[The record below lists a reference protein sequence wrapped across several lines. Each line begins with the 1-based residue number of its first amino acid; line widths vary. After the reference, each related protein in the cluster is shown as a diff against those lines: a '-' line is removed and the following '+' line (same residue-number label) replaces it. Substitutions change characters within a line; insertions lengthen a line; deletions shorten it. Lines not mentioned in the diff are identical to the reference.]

1 MVALNQDRIS
11 NFLKSDRVTYKG
23 LEKEN
28 LRSDSDGKISNKT
41 FPDVFGVH
49 NYNRYIT
56 PVSYTHLTLP
66 TTVIV

>member
-1 MVALNQDRIS
+1 MVVLSQDRIT

-28 LRSDSDGKISNKT
+28 LRSDIDGKITNNT

-49 NYNRYIT
+49 NFNRSEVRIGN
-56 PVSYTHLTLP
+56 
-66 TTVIV
+66 